1 MCILLR
7 SAIVLECSIMR
18 DCTIL
23 RSRTMLWCVVVL
35 KSWLLIF
42 SLLETRR
49 LLILLLH
56 WCSLRS
62 TIMHSFSM
70 SWLLANKCL
79 LLALPAFDFLVL
91 LSQVAWSTATR
102 HETIR
107 ASITLQAI
115 PLSDFSSLHHLDD
128 PVECAAGQS
137 AVAETVEVEHAE
149 VLELGILVESVM
161 YSAVCDTWN
170 AP

>member
-1 MCILLR
+1 
-7 SAIVLECSIMR
+7 MR
-18 DCTIL
+18 DCAIL

-49 LLILLLH
+49 LLILLLIPLLH

-70 SWLLANKCL
+70 SWLLADKCL

-107 ASITLQAI
+107 ASVTLQAI
-115 PLSDFSSLHHLDD
+115 LLSDFPSLHHLDD
-128 PVECAAGQS
+128 PVERAAGQS

-149 VLELGILVESVM
+149 VLELGILMESVM